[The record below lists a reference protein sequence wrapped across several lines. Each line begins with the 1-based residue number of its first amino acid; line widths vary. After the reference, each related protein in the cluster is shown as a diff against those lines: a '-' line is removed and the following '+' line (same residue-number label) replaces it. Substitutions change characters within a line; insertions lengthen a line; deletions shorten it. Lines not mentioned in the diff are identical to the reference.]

1 MRLEGLAVA
10 GGSAEASFGEAR
22 LDALEGGRYR
32 FVGESAPGLGWVRA
46 FWRQAG
52 VGWRELTAWRFVGEG
67 TALAWEWLEGQ
78 GLACLAE
85 YAGGL
90 SARRVQAER
99 FRLSFEGGEARTA
112 AAVGAVVAEGD
123 GYSATGHELT
133 MSLVNSRFALHAEP
147 GRRVRGRAPDGELQ
161 ADVLEGDQSGTLE
174 ARGSVT
180 GTMAGAGLFEA
191 GDVPVSFAARV
202 ARLGGGRSQ
211 VELEGDARVWQ
222 GDRKLRADRIEYDV
236 REAGARGEGSVVA
249 TLPAASGARPDSGPL
264 RLRGRAFDYSRP
276 GGVATF
282 TGDVVLEDPQV
293 SSRSQRLVTLGPGG
307 EVLRAELEGGVEVSE
322 RATGRV
328 LRGERALLLQEA
340 DTFDVWGRP
349 VVVQEPAGN
358 QIKADH
364 LQWLRATGTVVVVGG
379 ADAPSETLYR
389 VDRPTAGPTPAR
401 RTPGPGAPAE
411 SVRDRP

>member
-1 MRLEGLAVA
+1 VAVA
-10 GGSAEASFGEAR
+10 GGSAEARLGEAAR
-22 LDALEGGRYR
+22 RPRGGRYR
-32 FVGESAPGLGWVRA
+32 FVGEPAPGLGWVRA

-52 VGWRELTAWRFVGEG
+52 AGWRELTAWRLVGEG
-67 TALAWEWLEGQ
+67 TGSEWEWLEGQ

-85 YAGGL
+85 YAGGP
-90 SARRVQAER
+90 SVRQVQAER

-112 AAVGAVVAEGD
+112 IAVGRVAAEGE
-123 GYSATGHELT
+123 GYSAEGHELT
-133 MSLVNSRFALHAEP
+133 MSLVTSRFALRAEP

-161 ADVLEGDQSGTLE
+161 ADLLEGDNRGTLE

-191 GDVPVSFAARV
+191 GEVPVSFAARA
-202 ARLGGGRSQ
+202 ARLGGQSQ

-222 GDRKLRADRIEYDV
+222 GDRMLRADRIEYDV
-236 REAGARGEGSVVA
+236 RDAGARGEGSVVA
-249 TLPAASGARPDSGPL
+249 TLPAASGGRPASGPL
-264 RLRGRAFDYSRP
+264 RLRGRAFDYSRA
-276 GGVATF
+276 GGVAAF
-282 TGDVVLEDPQV
+282 TGDVVLEDQQV
-293 SSRSQRLVTLGPGG
+293 SSRSQRLVATLGPRG
-307 EVLRAELEGGVEVSE
+307 EVLRAELEGGVELLVLAS
-322 RATGRV
+322 GRV
-328 LRGERALLLQEA
+328 QRGERALLLQEA

-364 LQWLRATGTVVVVGG
+364 LQWLRATGTVVVLGG

-389 VDRPTAGPTPAR
+389 MDRPTAGPTAAP

-411 SVRDRP
+411 RVRDQP